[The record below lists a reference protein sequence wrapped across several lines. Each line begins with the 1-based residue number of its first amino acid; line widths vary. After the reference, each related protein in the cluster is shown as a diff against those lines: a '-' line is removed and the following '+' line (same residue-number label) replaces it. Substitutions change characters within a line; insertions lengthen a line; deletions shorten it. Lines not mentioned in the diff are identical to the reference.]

1 MAVPRER
8 TAAGAG
14 DAAPEETLA
23 AVARATDRLR
33 AGQIVVISDPE
44 DESVEVLAV
53 ETATPASL
61 KRFGTSRAIEPRLVL
76 THERARTLKI
86 RLYTPDVVALP
97 LATPLDLEQLRA
109 IADPTADLARVL
121 GIHTNGGA
129 KLELGMDALRIT
141 ADDRQSTSSPAL
153 EVIILGGLPIRE
165 PVAWYGPFVM
175 NTKAELDQAVDDYR
189 AGRLGVIP
197 PGALMPHVVR

>member
-1 MAVPRER
+1 M
-8 TAAGAG
+8 
-14 DAAPEETLA
+14 AAPEQRTSAGALQAAPDETLA

-44 DESVEVLAV
+44 DESVAVLAV

-109 IADPTADLARVL
+109 IADPTADLAEPLKGPFAPLRETLPPACAAAVRL
-121 GIHTNGGA
+121 A
-129 KLELGMDALRIT
+129 KLAGLLPAIIVGHTDASRDAT
-141 ADDRQSTSSPAL
+141 AIA
-153 EVIILGGLPIRE
+153 IRDIRGYDGAV
-165 PVAWYGPFVM
+165 VASLKLV
-175 NTKAELDQAVDDYR
+175 TR
-189 AGRLGVIP
+189 ARVPL
-197 PGALMPHVVR
+197 